1 MKSEAKV
8 EVATTLH
15 VSGKKWVEI
24 YRNFALAE
32 AGDKQKIEIVEQK
45 VRDHCELFTSKNFNR
60 YLSSKE
66 NSEI

>member
-1 MKSEAKV
+1 M
-8 EVATTLH
+8 
-15 VSGKKWVEI
+15 EI
-24 YRNFALAE
+24 YSNFVLAE